1 MPVRQEGPRGFEMD
15 DPDLET
21 SELPAPTFATFVLSL
36 STSVL
41 LHLGVVTEQGEQAA
55 ERPEPNLPLARHS
68 IEILE
73 MLRDKTQGNRD
84 ADEDRLL
91 SEILHDLHMRYVE
104 AKKATQ

>member
-15 DPDLET
+15 DPRLQEG
-21 SELPAPTFATFVLSL
+21 EIPRPTFSTFVLSL

-41 LHLGVVTEQGEQAA
+41 LHLGLVTEQGEQSG
-55 ERPEPNLPLARHS
+55 ERPEANLPLARHS

-73 MLRDKTQGNRD
+73 VLREKTRGNLD
-84 ADEDRLL
+84 PDEEKLL

-104 AKKATQ
+104 ANKAGQ